1 MTDERAP
8 EGAPEPNP
16 EPAGEAPVAEDAKA
30 AEEATSPAMPAY
42 TPPAYTPPP
51 VPPPAMPQP
60 AMAQPAVAW
69 AAPPAA
75 AAVQG
80 SRTTL
85 ALGAGVL
92 MLILGILFG
101 LLGLAIAVLGPTF
114 ASAFENMAE
123 FPDMNGADPG
133 AVIGGVF
140 AFIGIIIV
148 VYSLVYIAGGIGVM
162 RSRGWGRVIGI
173 IVGILSGLIWLSSLT
188 NAGRVSEAGGAAGG
202 GAFALVLLV
211 IHIYIVVTLL
221 FFWRR
226 RASTA

>member
-8 EGAPEPNP
+8 GGAPEPNP
-16 EPAGEAPVAEDAKA
+16 EPAGEAPA

-85 ALGAGVL
+85 SLVA
-92 MLILGILFG
+92 GIL
-101 LLGLAIAVLGPTF
+101 LVVLGLFGALASLALLTIGREFIRQFDFSTLPGLEQVNDPSGFVESAAIFGGILVLAFSTF
-114 ASAFENMAE
+114 YI
-123 FPDMNGADPG
+123 
-133 AVIGGVF
+133 VGGV
-140 AFIGIIIV
+140 
-148 VYSLVYIAGGIGVM
+148 GVM
-162 RSRGWGRVIGI
+162 RSKNWGRVIGI
-173 IVGILSGLIWLSSLT
+173 VIGILASLFWV
-188 NAGRVSEAGGAAGG
+188 AGVAGG
-202 GAFALVLLV
+202 GRASGGDTSFALVLLA
-211 IHIYIVVTLL
+211 IHAYVAIVLL
-221 FFWRR
+221 FFWRNKSP
-226 RASTA
+226 A

>member
-8 EGAPEPNP
+8 EGAPEPNA
-16 EPAGEAPVAEDAKA
+16 EPAGEAPAAEDAKA

-85 ALGAGVL
+85 SLVA
-92 MLILGILFG
+92 GIL
-101 LLGLAIAVLGPTF
+101 LVVLGLFGALASLALLTIGREFIRQFDFSTLPGLEQVNDPSGFVESAAIFGGILVLAFSTF
-114 ASAFENMAE
+114 YI
-123 FPDMNGADPG
+123 
-133 AVIGGVF
+133 VGGV
-140 AFIGIIIV
+140 
-148 VYSLVYIAGGIGVM
+148 GVM
-162 RSRGWGRVIGI
+162 RSKNWGRVIGI
-173 IVGILSGLIWLSSLT
+173 VIGILASLFWV
-188 NAGRVSEAGGAAGG
+188 AGVAGG
-202 GAFALVLLV
+202 GRASGGDTSFALVLLA
-211 IHIYIVVTLL
+211 IHAYVAIVLL
-221 FFWRR
+221 FFWRSKSP
-226 RASTA
+226 A

>member
-8 EGAPEPNP
+8 GGAPEPNP
-16 EPAGEAPVAEDAKA
+16 DPAGEAPA

-85 ALGAGVL
+85 SLVA
-92 MLILGILFG
+92 GIL
-101 LLGLAIAVLGPTF
+101 LVVLGLFGALASLALLTIGREFIRQFDFSTLPGLEQVNDPSGFVESAAIFGGILVLAFSTF
-114 ASAFENMAE
+114 YI
-123 FPDMNGADPG
+123 
-133 AVIGGVF
+133 VGGV
-140 AFIGIIIV
+140 
-148 VYSLVYIAGGIGVM
+148 GVM
-162 RSRGWGRVIGI
+162 RSKNWGRVIGI
-173 IVGILSGLIWLSSLT
+173 VIGILASLFWV
-188 NAGRVSEAGGAAGG
+188 AGVAGG
-202 GAFALVLLV
+202 GRASGGDTSFALVLLA
-211 IHIYIVVTLL
+211 IHAYVAIVLL
-221 FFWRR
+221 FFWRSKSP
-226 RASTA
+226 A